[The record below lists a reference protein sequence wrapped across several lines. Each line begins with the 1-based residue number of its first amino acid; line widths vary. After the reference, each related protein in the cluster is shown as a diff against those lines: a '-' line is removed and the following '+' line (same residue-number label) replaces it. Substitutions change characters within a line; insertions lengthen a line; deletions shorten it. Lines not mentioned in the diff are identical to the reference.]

1 MKKTAFLFL
10 TALLAFSGLT
20 FGQEAVNSDGETLAA
35 QSVEKQVKKVD
46 SEISKNLNEPLG
58 LDVFAGYGYLTANTL
73 VIGFTSV
80 FGEIVS
86 GTVKA
91 IAESGKSEDEK
102 DKSKNDD
109 SSFNDI
115 GVFSIGANYHFNDNI
130 YAGLSTT
137 FQPFTLFDKSSLSV
151 ISFLANFGVQYGWE
165 KAKFYNE
172 LGAGVVL
179 YASPSDASAMFAMNL
194 TLIGFKFN
202 PVSNLWLFTDVN
214 LGQKGLVNLGASW
227 KF

>member
-1 MKKTAFLFL
+1 MKKTVFLFL
-10 TALLAFSGLT
+10 TALLAFSALT
-20 FGQEAVNSDGETLAA
+20 FGQEAGNDGESLTAPST
-35 QSVEKQVKKVD
+35 QEQVKKIENEL
-46 SEISKNLNEPLG
+46 STNLNEPLG
-58 LDVFAGYGYLTANTL
+58 LDVFAGYGYLTSNTL
-73 VIGFTSV
+73 VIGFTSI

-91 IAESGKSEDEK
+91 IAESGKEEGEK
-102 DKSKNDD
+102 ETSKNDD
-109 SSFNDI
+109 SSFSDI
-115 GVFSIGANYHFNDNI
+115 GVFSIGANYHFNDTI

-137 FQPFTLFDKSSLSV
+137 FQPFTLFDKSPLSV
-151 ISFLANFGVQYGWE
+151 ISFLANFGVEYGWK

-179 YASPSDASAMFAMNL
+179 YATPEETSPMFAMNL

-202 PVSNLWLFTDVN
+202 PVSNLWLFTDIN
-214 LGQKGLVNLGASW
+214 LGQKGLINLGASW